1 MSVQVSY
8 KKQFTLG
15 LLLLL
20 VVLVAVEG
28 ISRAWWYN
36 IETCAFEQS
45 DVYSDLPPE
54 TKRQMCVQTY
64 EVQYSV
70 SNIDPNQHFDTIN
83 INTEG
88 FRGKEISPLKPEN
101 TFRIFIIG
109 GSTVYGTGAESD
121 ITTMPGFLQREFD
134 NYNIG
139 YDVEIVNAGIS
150 GAWSFSEIQLIK
162 NKILNLEPDMLV
174 IFEGWNDLGRFSNF
188 STDDSD
194 IITWTDTWKDRWLDI
209 CQIGHEQNF
218 QTIITLQPFVGTGD
232 KNLSEEEFSWFLKND
247 HSRLLKLYESYN
259 QQLSSLENNCSKT
272 MDMRN
277 AFDDY
282 NDETIFWDS
291 VHVGNK
297 GNSILGKK
305 LFEVILPE
313 LPDSVK
319 NRTNDEIIQKS
330 STSEESRNILIDDI
344 VYLAKKNILPYYK
357 TPMAIKQI
365 FLTSEEWAIKSPN
378 LSNVDNF
385 DFTEQDLSGQNYSK
399 SYLSQID
406 LSKKNLSNADLSY
419 SNLSNANLSNA
430 NLSGANLSGAILVG
444 ANLSNANLSN
454 SQLYN
459 TDLRNTN
466 LKNSNLSYVDLSNSK
481 IIGAD
486 ARNANLSNASLQSH
500 NISEIFLDG
509 ANLSNANLSFTVFR
523 SANLSGANLSGAN
536 LSGADL
542 TYANLKYSDLSGA
555 EIIDADL
562 SGADLSE
569 ANLSGANLSSSI
581 LFNTDLSSTNL
592 ENIIIKNTNL
602 SCINHEIC
610 D

>member
-8 KKQFTLG
+8 KKQFALG
-15 LLLLL
+15 IMLLL

-45 DVYSDLPPE
+45 DVYADLPSE

-88 FRGKEISPLKPEN
+88 FRGKEISSLKPNN
-101 TFRIFIIG
+101 TYRIFIIG

-121 ITTMPGFLQREFD
+121 ITTMPGFLQKEFD
-134 NYNIG
+134 NYDSN
-139 YDVEIVNAGIS
+139 YKVEIVNAGIS

-174 IFEGWNDLGRFSNF
+174 IFEGWNDLGRFSDF
-188 STDDSD
+188 STNDSD
-194 IITWTDTWKDRWLDI
+194 ITSWTNTWKDRWLDI
-209 CQIGHEQNF
+209 CEIGNEQNF
-218 QTIITLQPFVGTGD
+218 QTIITLQPFVGTGN

-247 HSRLLKLYESYN
+247 HPRLLKLYESYN
-259 QQLSSLENNCSKT
+259 QQLSTLEKSCSKT
-272 MDMRN
+272 ADLRN
-277 AFDDY
+277 AFDDHD
-282 NDETIFWDS
+282 DETIFWDS

-305 LFEVILPE
+305 LFEVILPQ
-313 LPDSVK
+313 LPVSVD
-319 NRTNDEIIQKS
+319 NTSNDHVQQS
-330 STSEESRNILIDDI
+330 SISQESRNILIDDI

-365 FLTSEEWAIKSPN
+365 FLASEEWSTKSSISKNSNDLDFTKQN
-378 LSNVDNF
+378 LSGK
-385 DFTEQDLSGQNYSK
+385 DFSK
-399 SYLSQID
+399 SYLSKID
-406 LSKKNLSNADLSY
+406 LSKKNLSNADLSF
-419 SNLSNANLSNA
+419 SNLANAD
-430 NLSGANLSGAILVG
+430 LSGADLSGADLSGSILVG
-444 ANLSNANLSN
+444 ADLSGADLSNAKV
-454 SQLYN
+454 QD

-466 LKNSNLSYVDLSNSK
+466 LKNSNLSYVDLSSSK
-481 IIGAD
+481 IMGAD
-486 ARNANLSNASLQSH
+486 ARNSNLANANLQNH
-500 NISEIFLDG
+500 NISEMFLDG
-509 ANLSNANLSFTVFR
+509 ADLSNANLSFTVFR
-523 SANLSGANLSGAN
+523 SVDLSGANLSGAN
-536 LSGADL
+536 LSYSDL
-542 TYANLKYSDLSGA
+542 TYANLEYSNLSHVEFIG
-555 EIIDADL
+555 ADL
-562 SGADLSE
+562 SGADLSG
-569 ANLSGANLSSSI
+569 ADLSGVNLSSAI
-581 LFNTDLSSTNL
+581 LFNTDLTYANL
-592 ENIIIKNTNL
+592 ESAIMKNTNL